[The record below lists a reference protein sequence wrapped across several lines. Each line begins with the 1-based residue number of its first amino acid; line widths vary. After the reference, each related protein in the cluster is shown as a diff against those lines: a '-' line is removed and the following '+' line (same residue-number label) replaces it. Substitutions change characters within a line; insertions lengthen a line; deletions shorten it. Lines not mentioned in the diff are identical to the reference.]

1 MDESTKPLLKDD
13 YQNSRSER
21 KRIKSETIKVKCFS
35 LDSIYKPKNMKNLKN
50 ENKFIFKVYLH
61 LLSQTIFLILTVI
74 FAFKLT
80 IFGQIFSNSIL
91 FYIFITLAFVLF
103 IYPLMSNQILKEKP
117 YNYIYL
123 VIFTISVCY
132 IICKILLYF
141 EFSTSIIA
149 LILFIFELLYLTV
162 DSYLS
167 KRTEMDIGNTI
178 AFIGLCLLFIGSI
191 LYFVKK
197 ITFFKLI
204 FVILIVLLLGVY
216 LIYDMNLIFLDTRR
230 NFDEKDYVLATI
242 FIYIDIIQTILE
254 LIVKFFNSFEPE
266 RMPIKKYNKTK
277 SMIYTGDED
286 YENLYTQKSE
296 KEKKIDEDEDD
307 VIKIKRTNSVKGF
320 KVDSKYIIKEE
331 DENEEEEEKGEEIEK
346 GKEDQKKKSRDFDSK
361 IRSNFSSTLIIFDED
376 QEKDRKKNNS
386 KNSMNI

>member
-1 MDESTKPLLKDD
+1 
-13 YQNSRSER
+13 
-21 KRIKSETIKVKCFS
+21 
-35 LDSIYKPKNMKNLKN
+35 
-50 ENKFIFKVYLH
+50 
-61 LLSQTIFLILTVI
+61 
-74 FAFKLT
+74 
-80 IFGQIFSNSIL
+80 
-91 FYIFITLAFVLF
+91 
-103 IYPLMSNQILKEKP
+103 
-117 YNYIYL
+117 
-123 VIFTISVCY
+123 
-132 IICKILLYF
+132 
-141 EFSTSIIA
+141 
-149 LILFIFELLYLTV
+149 
-162 DSYLS
+162 
-167 KRTEMDIGNTI
+167 MDIGNTI

-277 SMIYTGDED
+277 RMIYTGDED

>member
-331 DENEEEEEKGEEIEK
+331 DENEEEEKGEEIEK